1 LDVFDEDGAGVLS
14 GFVDDVDFDDAFTA
28 ASLEGVDDFVF
39 SLGETA
45 TEPLTEVVGVV
56 GVR

>member
-1 LDVFDEDGAGVLS
+1 LS

-28 ASLEGVDDFVF
+28 SSLECVDDFVF
-39 SLGETA
+39 SLGEVA
-45 TEPLTEVVGVV
+45 AEPLAEVVGVV

>member
-14 GFVDDVDFDDAFTA
+14 GFVDDVDFDDAFSA
-28 ASLEGVDDFVF
+28 ASLEGVNDFVF
-39 SLGETA
+39 SFGEVT
-45 TEPLTEVVGVV
+45 TEPLTEVVCVV

>member
-1 LDVFDEDGAGVLS
+1 LDVFYEDGTGVLS
-14 GFVDDVDFDDAFTA
+14 GFVNNVDFDDAFTA

-39 SLGETA
+39 SLGEVSA
-45 TEPLTEVVGVV
+45 EPLSEVVCVV